1 MLRDFDKGAPDTRL
15 SRLTPLDRRE
25 EILPWRRAKR
35 MTSCYLAWM
44 PVSTFPPREAEREWL
59 LHFIS
64 RLEAR
69 LKQNYAVEPH
79 AFLEFKTISKV
90 KDQFIRHA
98 KEFMPM
104 AGLGRHPGTQLPSPP
119 TREDMKQLVE
129 SGRDIRVH
137 DYMPDACYW
146 FRVQSTAR
154 QCELFLGHAGMT
166 IAYWKA
172 DPATKPPD
180 FPIPPQMLKHEVL
193 RQFDVKGLFTGLCA
207 TRDSFLA
214 RSKQIAG
221 AGLENSL
228 VAESVPFIL
237 PLLNTAEIFAL
248 RPEELQSYFELF
260 DVYLRE
266 SPVDRGM
273 VLASKHDIEEILI
286 DLMKE
291 MRDFKPVDRD

>member
-1 MLRDFDKGAPDTRL
+1 
-15 SRLTPLDRRE
+15 
-25 EILPWRRAKR
+25 
-35 MTSCYLAWM
+35 
-44 PVSTFPPREAEREWL
+44 
-59 LHFIS
+59 
-64 RLEAR
+64 
-69 LKQNYAVEPH
+69 
-79 AFLEFKTISKV
+79 
-90 KDQFIRHA
+90 
-98 KEFMPM
+98 
-104 AGLGRHPGTQLPSPP
+104 
-119 TREDMKQLVE
+119 
-129 SGRDIRVH
+129 
-137 DYMPDACYW
+137 MPDACYW
-146 FRVQSTAR
+146 FRAQSTAR

-193 RQFDVKGLFTGLCA
+193 RQFDVKGLLTGLCA

-228 VAESVPFIL
+228 VAEAVPFIL
-237 PLLNTAEIFAL
+237 PLLEHGRNL
-248 RPEELQSYFELF
+248 RACVPEELQSYFELF

-273 VLASKHDIEEILI
+273 VLASKHDLEEILI